1 MSIHSIDRDR
11 IAVFIPTLNGGG
23 AERVAVNM
31 LKGLIHRNIQA
42 DLVVGTAEGP
52 YLKQVPP
59 EARLIDLQAG
69 RVMKSIL
76 PLSRYLKETQPFAL
90 LCHMSHTNVAA
101 VVAHK
106 LARTQTRLVLIE
118 QVHASRSESPLW
130 RSQFVPFFMRWLY
143 PQADAVVGVSE
154 GVAQDLQTMLG
165 LSDVKAIYSPIVDFQ
180 TVQSASNPPE
190 HPWFQPGQP
199 PVFLAVGRLDPQK
212 DFVTLIRAFA
222 QVQAQTPARLM
233 ILGEGAERQ
242 PLETLIREL
251 GLSDAIALPGF
262 VSNPFAYM
270 NHAAAFVL
278 SSRWEGLPTV
288 LVEALACGCPVISTN
303 CPSGPEE
310 ILEQGRFGPLVPMGD
325 ATALATA
332 MVTILS
338 DSLPKQ
344 VLIERAQRFSI
355 HRAMADYLDLI
366 GYPPTTLSVA

>member
-1 MSIHSIDRDR
+1 MSHRSLDRDR

-42 DLVVGTAEGP
+42 DLVVGTAQGP
-52 YLKQVPP
+52 YLNQVPSA
-59 EARLIDLQAG
+59 ARLVDLQAG
-69 RVMKSIL
+69 RVIKSIL
-76 PLSRYLKETQPFAL
+76 PLARYLKETHPFAL

-101 VVAHK
+101 VAAHR
-106 LARTQTRLVLIE
+106 LAQVQTRLVLIE
-118 QVHASRSESPLW
+118 QVHASRSVSPLW
-130 RSQFVPFFMRWLY
+130 RSHLVPIFMRWLY

-165 LSDVKAIYSPIVDFQ
+165 LTDVKAIYSPIVDFQ
-180 TVQSASNPPE
+180 SLQTASNPPD

-222 QVQAQTPARLM
+222 QVQAKIPARLM
-233 ILGEGAERQ
+233 ILGEGSERQ
-242 PLETLIREL
+242 SLETLIQSL
-251 GLSDAIALPGF
+251 GLTDAIALPGF
-262 VSNPFAYM
+262 ASNPFAYM
-270 NHAAAFVL
+270 SHAAAFVL

-288 LVEALACGCPVISTN
+288 LVEALACGCPVISTD

-325 ATALATA
+325 VNALANA
-332 MVTILS
+332 MVSVLS
-338 DSLPKQ
+338 QPLPKQ
-344 VLIERAQRFSI
+344 LLIERAQRFSI
-355 HRAMADYLDLI
+355 HRAMEDYLDLI
-366 GYPPTTLSVA
+366 GYSAPTLKVA